1 MLALVE
7 TVANILIIVMLAAP
21 VARYTAVFQVA
32 EPTLHTPL
40 GDVNIG
46 LVTGIAFGVAYE
58 GATWVGL
65 QTSNI
70 LLRRPKPPRRWW
82 LPAASAV
89 LQIAVGAVIIVPAQ
103 VARLRSLSLPQLLV
117 SPLDAAWSA
126 LVVLAVSLGVLTLSL
141 SKAALARRGELSDAH
156 EPARA
161 SSQQEQASSE
171 RAARGAERADST
183 GERARSAAVRCQLCG
198 RTFASKQALAGHL
211 RACPNR
217 RMTDEERQRA

>member
-7 TVANILIIVMLAAP
+7 TVANVLVIVMLAAP

-32 EPTLHTPL
+32 EPTLRTPL

-82 LPAASAV
+82 LPAASAI
-89 LQIAVGAVIIVPAQ
+89 LQIVVGAAIIVPAQ
-103 VARLRSLSLPQLLV
+103 VAQLRSLSLPQLLV
-117 SPLDAAWSA
+117 SPLDAVWSS

-141 SKAALARRGELSDAH
+141 SRAALARRSELSDA
-156 EPARA
+156 A
-161 SSQQEQASSE
+161 SDA
-171 RAARGAERADST
+171 
-183 GERARSAAVRCQLCG
+183 ERARSTAERAGSDAKLTRSSVERAGSSAVSCQFCG
-198 RTFASKQALAGHL
+198 RTFTTRQALAGHL

-217 RMTDEERQRA
+217 KMAGDSK

>member
-7 TVANILIIVMLAAP
+7 TVANVLVIVMLAAP

-32 EPTLHTPL
+32 EPTLRTPL

-46 LVTGIAFGVAYE
+46 VVTGIAFGIAYE

-89 LQIAVGAVIIVPAQ
+89 LQIIVGAAIIVPAQ
-103 VARLRSLSLPQLLV
+103 VAQLRSLSLPQLLV
-117 SPLDAAWSA
+117 SPLDAVWST

-141 SKAALARRGELSDAH
+141 SRAALARRSELSDAH
-156 EPARA
+156 EPTTA
-161 SSQQEQASSE
+161 SSQRDE
-171 RAARGAERADST
+171 RAGSGAEHA
-183 GERARSAAVRCQLCG
+183 GERARSSAERAGSAAVRCQFCG

-217 RMTDEERQRA
+217 KMAGGGK